1 LTRQLSAYAS
11 LITSAHAQ
19 NVFPDKLARRTVERR
34 AVEAVNRGMSAVNY
48 DLTLQEMLNKTAG
61 KINRVAH
68 SNRDT
73 TTSRLILFFR
83 YASRNA
89 A

>member
-1 LTRQLSAYAS
+1 
-11 LITSAHAQ
+11 
-19 NVFPDKLARRTVERR
+19 
-34 AVEAVNRGMSAVNY
+34 MSAVNY